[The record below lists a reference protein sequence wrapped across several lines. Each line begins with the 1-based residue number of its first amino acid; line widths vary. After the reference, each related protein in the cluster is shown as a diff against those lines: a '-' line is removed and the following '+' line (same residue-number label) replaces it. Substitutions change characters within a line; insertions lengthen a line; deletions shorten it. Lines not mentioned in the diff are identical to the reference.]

1 MRHIIISATIFA
13 LESVAGLGLLGI
25 SVGFAMMTVALASAI
40 PPRGRRHYLGVA
52 LIYAALFTSTLG
64 IILSNWRVA
73 QHRAIP
79 VIASIEHFHLDRGR
93 YPTALEELCPSY
105 LRTIPRAGFT
115 LVGRR
120 YGYIADRP
128 QLYFPAMFHGIVTYD
143 FPTQAW
149 KTND

>member
-1 MRHIIISATIFA
+1 MITTAVFA
-13 LESVAGLGLLGI
+13 LETVLGLGLLGI
-25 SVGFAMMTVALASAI
+25 GVGFAMMTVALASAI
-40 PPRGRRHYLGVA
+40 RSSGQRRQHLGVA
-52 LIYAALFTSTLG
+52 LIYAALCASTLG

-79 VIASIEHFHLDRGR
+79 VRAAIEHFHLDQGR
-93 YPTALEELCPSY
+93 YPSALEELCPSY
-105 LRTIPRAGFT
+105 LRLIPRAGFT

-128 QLYFPAMFHGIVTYD
+128 QLYFPAMFHGIVAYD
-143 FPTQAW
+143 FPTHEW